1 MRPSIKYLSDAEVER
16 VHEKALEMLEDLG
29 MKFEGAEAR
38 EYFAKAGA
46 EVSGQIVKIPRS
58 IIEEGL
64 KTVPKREEF
73 VLYGRTPDK
82 DVHVKDRVPSL
93 AAMTM
98 ATHVLDPET
107 GLRRKATD
115 RDLALI
121 TRIME
126 KLDTVTIA
134 SALVTPQ
141 DVPMAASDWYTWAT
155 SIKNTYG
162 EGSCNMAPYHFRC
175 IYFGP
180 LGLWKK
186 S

>member
-1 MRPSIKYLSDAEVER
+1 M
-16 VHEKALEMLEDLG
+16 
-29 MKFEGAEAR
+29 
-38 EYFAKAGA
+38 
-46 EVSGQIVKIPRS
+46 
-58 IIEEGL
+58 
-64 KTVPKREEF
+64 
-73 VLYGRTPDK
+73 
-82 DVHVKDRVPSL
+82 

-155 SIKNTYG
+155 SIKNTTKHITG
-162 EGSCNMAPYHFRC
+162 GAVGKEGVRDAIKMASLAVGSEEERR
-175 IYFGP
+175 
-180 LGLWKK
+180 
-186 S
+186 